1 MRRLP
6 IALLALGCGTLG
18 ARSALAAPPERLLL
32 QASSACPG
40 ASDIAAELGP
50 LLPHTRIEADAD
62 ATATPATAVASIDD
76 EGDAMRVRV
85 AGQERRFRDPDHACR
100 ERARTA
106 AVFIGLVLDPPVLP
120 EVQPEPPRPTPP
132 PAAPPPPEP
141 APQPEPTRSTPLTA
155 ELGPLLQAAPISDA
169 KQVPLVGG
177 FGGRLIWGR
186 ELGLSLG
193 VAFLLPARLA
203 LPAADARLVS
213 LPFDVSLRS
222 TYEAGVIALSGEL
235 GPEAALLFVSGDRV
249 RNPRT
254 STRLE
259 LGARGALSLT
269 WSMSQHLGAFAT
281 LFGVWRPRP
290 YEFRVNPNL
299 ESGRTP
305 PLWVGVSLGLS
316 FRSR

>member
-1 MRRLP
+1 
-6 IALLALGCGTLG
+6 
-18 ARSALAAPPERLLL
+18 
-32 QASSACPG
+32 
-40 ASDIAAELGP
+40 
-50 LLPHTRIEADAD
+50 
-62 ATATPATAVASIDD
+62 
-76 EGDAMRVRV
+76 
-85 AGQERRFRDPDHACR
+85 
-100 ERARTA
+100 
-106 AVFIGLVLDPPVLP
+106 
-120 EVQPEPPRPTPP
+120 
-132 PAAPPPPEP
+132 
-141 APQPEPTRSTPLTA
+141 LTA
-155 ELGPLLQAAPISDA
+155 ELGPLLQAAPLSDA
-169 KQVPLVGG
+169 QQIPLAGG
-177 FGGRLIWGR
+177 FGGRLVWGR

-193 VAFLLPARLA
+193 VAFSLPARLA

-213 LPFDVSLRS
+213 LPFDVSLRT
-222 TYEAGVIALSGEL
+222 TYETGVIALSGEL

-249 RNPRT
+249 KNPRT

-299 ESGRTP
+299 DSGRTP